1 LADRVQAIK
10 WESPSHGGTQTD
22 ITPTEIDPNEDGLDS
37 RAVFFQDD
45 ESADSDVYV
54 SRDDSGNLIFKDKVV
69 DAIKTLNDL
78 LESGYPRDYIPE
90 GVTVTVPEHRQYI
103 VYNRVVNDGTM
114 KVDGLGVINGQMGL

>member
-10 WESPSHGGTQTD
+10 WESPSKGGTEFDTV
-22 ITPTEIDPNEDGLDS
+22 PTEINPNEDSLDC
-37 RAVFFQDD
+37 RGIFVQDD

-54 SRDDSGNLIFKDKVV
+54 SRDDSGNLILKDKVV
-69 DAIKTLNDL
+69 DEKTLNDL